1 MDRREML
8 IGLGL
13 SPVLV
18 SLLPRLS
25 YAEDDKSADD
35 KMVDYLFVQ
44 TASAGLLRGGELRL
58 SRVAPATLFFS
69 DRPERI
75 AGHVPTEAFVAH
87 WGTGGKDSFE
97 AQPPNAALSVFTAG
111 APKDI
116 VVVLKHP
123 RLEKDVLRYSVD
135 VVEGDSSAEGK
146 MCSLFIDVIGMPLT
160 PRSYAGRARQ
170 VVRRTSRRVVRRHSR

>member
-25 YAEDDKSADD
+25 YAQDDKSADD

-44 TASAGLLRGGELRL
+44 TAADGLLRDGELRL

-69 DRPERI
+69 DRPE
-75 AGHVPTEAFVAH
+75 
-87 WGTGGKDSFE
+87 
-97 AQPPNAALSVFTAG
+97 
-111 APKDI
+111 
-116 VVVLKHP
+116 
-123 RLEKDVLRYSVD
+123 
-135 VVEGDSSAEGK
+135 
-146 MCSLFIDVIGMPLT
+146 
-160 PRSYAGRARQ
+160 
-170 VVRRTSRRVVRRHSR
+170 

>member
-25 YAEDDKSADD
+25 YAQDDKSADD

-44 TASAGLLRGGELRL
+44 TAADGLLRDGELRL

-75 AGHVPTEAFVAH
+75 AAYRSVCGTLGH
-87 WGTGGKDSFE
+87 
-97 AQPPNAALSVFTAG
+97 
-111 APKDI
+111 
-116 VVVLKHP
+116 
-123 RLEKDVLRYSVD
+123 
-135 VVEGDSSAEGK
+135 
-146 MCSLFIDVIGMPLT
+146 
-160 PRSYAGRARQ
+160 GRKRQ
-170 VVRRTSRRVVRRHSR
+170 F